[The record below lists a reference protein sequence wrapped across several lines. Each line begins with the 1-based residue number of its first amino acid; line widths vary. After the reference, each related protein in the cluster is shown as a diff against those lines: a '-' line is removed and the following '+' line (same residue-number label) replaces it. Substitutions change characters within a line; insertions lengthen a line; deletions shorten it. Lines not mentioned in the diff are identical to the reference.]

1 LRNYFFLQYQT
12 HFMTVKQRTIQKPVT
27 VKGKGLHTGVEVE
40 LTFKPAA
47 ENHGF
52 KFKRVDLEG
61 QPIISAVAENV
72 VDTSRGTTI
81 EEKGVRIST
90 IEHVMAALVG
100 MGIDNVSI
108 EINGPETPIAD
119 GSSFYFVNA
128 LKEAGSVE
136 QEADRRYYEVKEKI
150 EYKDAQRG
158 VEISIYPDDHLS
170 IDVMID
176 YNSKVLG
183 HQYALLNTLS
193 DFETEIAPC
202 RTFVFLHEVELLL
215 KHNLIKGGDLNNAII
230 IMDRQVTQE
239 ELDRLA
245 EVFGKPKM
253 HVKPEGILNNIDIH
267 FSNEPARHKLLDLI
281 GDFALIGTAIKGRI
295 VATRPGHAANTET
308 AKILRQIIKREMLKG
323 DVPKYDPNQA
333 PLYNINQIKNILPH
347 RPPFLL
353 VDKVM
358 SMDEKTIIGI
368 KNVSMNEPFFV
379 GHFPDEPVMPGVLI
393 IEAMAQLGGVLV
405 LGTVPD
411 PQNYLT
417 YFLKIDKAKFKRK
430 VVPGDTLVFKSELLA
445 EIRRGIATMW
455 AQAFVG
461 DNCVCEAEM
470 TAQIVKNKA

>member
-1 LRNYFFLQYQT
+1 
-12 HFMTVKQRTIQKPVT
+12 MIVKQRTIQKPVS

-40 LTFKPAA
+40 LTFNPAPD
-47 ENHGF
+47 NHGY
-52 KFKRVDLEG
+52 KFRRVDLEG
-61 QPIISAVAENV
+61 QPLVSAVAENV

-90 IEHVMAALVG
+90 IEHVMASLVG
-100 MGIDNVSI
+100 LGIDNVLI
-108 EINGPETPIAD
+108 DINGPETPIAD
-119 GSSFYFVNA
+119 GSSLYYVNA
-128 LKEAGSVE
+128 LKEAGIVE
-136 QEADRRYYEVKEKI
+136 LESDRRYYEIKEKVV
-150 EYKDAQRG
+150 YSDAQRG
-158 VEISIYPDDHLS
+158 VEIAIFPDDHLS

-183 HQYALLNTLS
+183 HQYALLNS
-193 DFETEIAPC
+193 MADFEKEISMC

-215 KHNLIKGGDLNNAII
+215 KHNLIKGGDLNNAIV

-245 EVFGKPKM
+245 ELFHKPKI

-281 GDFALIGTAIKGRI
+281 GDLSLIGTAIKGRI
-295 VATRPGHAANTET
+295 VATRPGHAANTEM
-308 AKILRQIIKREMLKG
+308 AKIIRQIIKREMLKG
-323 DVPKYDPNQA
+323 DVPKYDPNQQ
-333 PLYNINQIKNILPH
+333 PLYNITQIKDILPH

-353 VDKVM
+353 IDKVM
-358 SMDEKTIIGI
+358 SMDEKTVIGV
-368 KNVSMNEPFFV
+368 KNVTMNEPFFV
-379 GHFPDEPVMPGVLI
+379 GHFPEEPVMPGVLQ

-417 YFLKIDKAKFKRK
+417 YFLKVDKVKFKRK
-430 VVPGDTLVFKSELLA
+430 VVPGDTLVFKCDLIG

-461 DNCVCEAEM
+461 DTCVCEGEL